1 MTTQLAVF
9 NLYGIAIASD
19 TLASLRTPSG
29 FKYSF
34 GNSKIWEPGGDHK
47 FVVYHSG
54 AALFNSMPHQI
65 HVESWFR
72 TLTKPLP
79 TLNDYA
85 ESYKKFC
92 AGKASTHTAASEPTL
107 VKALFSELA
116 NMMRNYALDEA
127 SPENKDEWNAN
138 LVEQANQA
146 LKYYNEIQNFPKTS
160 LTWAEETIAASKINM
175 RKELKEVFEEG
186 FPPKFYNTFVK
197 AFKKFLV
204 TQCGSDGDSTLT
216 FAGYGANDL
225 YVSVRKINFRGILNG
240 RVLYKTINEQ
250 TLEPVNNFRGL
261 LYGAQND
268 AMWGFVQGFRS
279 PVRSHLSNI
288 LANHLPDGEDKDSK
302 IEKVIEDLT
311 SATDSDYVN
320 PFFRRLS
327 SCSVKELAET
337 ARDMINL
344 QLLSAKL
351 SGTQET
357 VGGDVELLTI
367 DKVNGIRWINRI

>member
-19 TLASLRTPSG
+19 TLASLRTQSG

-65 HVESWFR
+65 HIESWFR
-72 TLTKPLP
+72 TLTKPLR
-79 TLNDYA
+79 TLDAYA
-85 ESYKKFC
+85 QSYKKFC
-92 AGKASTHTAASEPTL
+92 VSKASTHSPASEPVL
-107 VKALFSELA
+107 LKSLFSELST
-116 NMMRNYALDEA
+116 MMHNYALEEA
-127 SPENKDEWNAN
+127 KPENKEEWNAA
-138 LVEQANQA
+138 LIEQATQA
-146 LKYYNEIQNFPKTS
+146 LKYYTDLDNFPKTS
-160 LTWAEETIAASKINM
+160 ITWAEETITNSKFNV
-175 RKELKEVFEEG
+175 RKELKEVFPEG

-197 AFKKFLV
+197 VFKKFLISACI
-204 TQCGSDGDSTLT
+204 TENDSTLT
-216 FAGYGANDL
+216 FAGYGADDL
-225 YVSVRKINFRGILNG
+225 YVSTRKLNFRGILNG
-240 RVLYKTINEQ
+240 RVLFKTINEQ
-250 TLEPVNNFRGL
+250 SLDAVTNFRGL

-279 PVRSHLSNI
+279 PVRGHLSSI
-288 LANHLPDGEDKDSK
+288 LDNHLPDGDGKQAK
-302 IEKVIEDLT
+302 IDQVLEDLNA
-311 SATDSDYVN
+311 ATDQDYVS

-357 VGGDVELLTI
+357 VGGEVELLTI
-367 DKVNGIRWINRI
+367 DKVNGIQWLNRI